1 MKNLLVAL
9 IFLFPISISF
19 GQIIVVS
26 KDTLKFQDNHY
37 SSEKL
42 DSLLVYNTADSTL
55 KIDSIFTKLNLPYQ
69 LSFKYH
75 GIIKQTDRIRGNQ
88 SSISPMI
95 IPPKDSA
102 KFIFEYSP
110 FILTKISHSNLIWN
124 DSIYMYN
131 NSKNI
136 SRLIITAFAEIITD
150 VNNERG
156 IPVGYSLSQNFPNP
170 FNPSTIISYKISET
184 NHVILKVFDLLG
196 REIVTLVNEIKL
208 PGSYSSHFSSVNSQL
223 SSGIYFYRLQVGK
236 YSETKKMQLIK

>member
-69 LSFKYH
+69 LSFEYH

-136 SRLIITAFAEIITD
+136 SRLIITAFAEIIVD
-150 VNNERG
+150 VHNVRN
-156 IPVGYSLSQNFPNP
+156 IPVSYSLSQNFPNP
-170 FNPSTIISYKISET
+170 FNPTTAISYQLPAFS
-184 NHVILKVFDLLG
+184 HVMIKVYDVLG
-196 REIVTLVNEIKL
+196 REVATLVNENKPAGNYNVKFDGSKL
-208 PGSYSSHFSSVNSQL
+208 V
-223 SSGIYFYRLQVGK
+223 SGVYFYRMESGSFSQ
-236 YSETKKMQLIK
+236 TKKLLLLK

>member
-19 GQIIVVS
+19 GQIMVVS
-26 KDTLKFQDNHY
+26 KDTLKFQDNPY
-37 SSEKL
+37 FSEKL

-55 KIDSIFTKLNLPYQ
+55 KIDSIFTKLFLPYQ

-75 GIIKQTDRIRGNQ
+75 GIIKQTDRIQGNK

-95 IPPKDSA
+95 IPPNDSA

-110 FILTKISHSNLIWN
+110 FILTKISQTNKIIN
-124 DSIYMYN
+124 DSILIHN

-136 SRLIITAFAEIITD
+136 PILIITSFAEIIVD
-150 VNNERG
+150 VKNVRN

-170 FNPSTIISYKISET
+170 FNPTTAISYQLPSFS
-184 NHVILKVFDLLG
+184 HVMIKVYDVLG
-196 REIVTLVNEIKL
+196 REVTALVNENKPAGNYSVKFDGNKL
-208 PGSYSSHFSSVNSQL
+208 V
-223 SSGIYFYRLQVGK
+223 SGIYFYRMESGSFSQ
-236 YSETKKMQLIK
+236 TKKLLLLK

>member
-75 GIIKQTDRIRGNQ
+75 GIIKQTDRISGNH

-170 FNPSTIISYKISET
+170 FNPTTAISYQLPAYS
-184 NHVILKVFDLLG
+184 HVMIKVYDLLG
-196 REIVTLVNEIKL
+196 REVSTLVNENKPAGNYSVQFNAGKL
-208 PGSYSSHFSSVNSQL
+208 T
-223 SSGIYFYRLQVGK
+223 SGVYFYRMESGSFSQ
-236 YSETKKMQLIK
+236 TKKLLLLK

>member
-26 KDTLKFQDNHY
+26 KDTLKFQNNFY
-37 SSEKL
+37 SFQKL

-55 KIDSIFTKLNLPYQ
+55 KIDSIFTKLFLPYQ

-75 GIIKQTDRIRGNQ
+75 GIIKRTDRIQGHH

-102 KFIFEYSP
+102 KFIFEYYP
-110 FILTKISHSNLIWN
+110 FILTKISQTNKIIN
-124 DSIYMYN
+124 DSILIHN

-136 SRLIITAFAEIITD
+136 PILIITAFTEIIVD
-150 VNNERG
+150 VKNVKN

-170 FNPSTIISYKISET
+170 FNPTTAISYQLSANSHVKI
-184 NHVILKVFDLLG
+184 KVYDLFG
-196 REIVTLVNEIKL
+196 REVATLVNENK
-208 PGSYSSHFSSVNSQL
+208 PAGNYSVKFDGNRLV
-223 SSGIYFYRLQVGK
+223 SGIYFYRMEAGSFSQ
-236 YSETKKMQLIK
+236 TKKLLLLK